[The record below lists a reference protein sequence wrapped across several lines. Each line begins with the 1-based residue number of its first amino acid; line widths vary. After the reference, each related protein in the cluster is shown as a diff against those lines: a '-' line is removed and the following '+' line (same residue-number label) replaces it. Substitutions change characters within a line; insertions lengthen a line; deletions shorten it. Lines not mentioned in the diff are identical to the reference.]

1 MAEIMEHPGAALGLQ
16 GGGVHGAFA
25 WGVLDGLIEQGRSF
39 DRVCGV
45 SSGALTAVAYTQG
58 WARGGPAGAR
68 AELARLWRRVA
79 QAHAFS
85 PLRNS
90 PVERWLWGWD
100 IGNSFAWQGL
110 DVAMRLFS
118 PAQMNPFGLNPLR
131 GVVVDLLDRKLLA
144 RRAAPRLAVGVTDVE
159 TGQAVVFEN
168 EQVDVDVLL
177 ASCCLPYLFPAVR
190 VRGRPCWDGAFS
202 GNPPL
207 GPLLREPQP
216 ARLTLVR
223 AQVTRNVRMPG
234 TPSEIT
240 NRLTEIACQGVL
252 DAELASV
259 PGEVAIESF
268 EADTAL
274 CGLPPSSKFNGE
286 AAFLEQL
293 FHAGRDA
300 AGCAILARAA
310 E

>member
-1 MAEIMEHPGAALGLQ
+1 MQQTGAALGLQ

-25 WGVLDGLIEQGRSF
+25 WGVLDALLEAGRSF

-45 SSGALTAVAYTQG
+45 SSGALNAVAYTQG
-58 WARGGPAGAR
+58 WASGGAPGAR
-68 AELARLWRRVA
+68 AELARLWRLVA

-85 PLRNS
+85 PWHNS

-100 IGNSFAWQGL
+100 IGKSFAWQGF
-110 DVAMRLFS
+110 DVAMRLFG

-131 GVVVDLLDRKLLA
+131 GVVTALLNRKLLA
-144 RRAAPRLAVGVTDVE
+144 SRAAPRLAVGVTDVE

-168 EQVDVDVLL
+168 EQIDVDVLL

-190 VRGRPCWDGAFS
+190 VLGRPCWDGAFS

-207 GPLLREPQP
+207 APLLRAPRP

-223 AQVTRNVRMPG
+223 AQATRNIHMPG

-240 NRLTEIACQGVL
+240 NRMTEIACQGVL
-252 DAELASV
+252 DAELASL
-259 PGEVAIESF
+259 PDEVEIERF
-268 EADTAL
+268 DADAAL
-274 CGLPPSSKFNGE
+274 GGLPPSSKFNGE
-286 AAFLEQL
+286 AAFLRQL
-293 FHAGRDA
+293 FDAGQEA
-300 AGCAILARAA
+300 AGCATLARAA